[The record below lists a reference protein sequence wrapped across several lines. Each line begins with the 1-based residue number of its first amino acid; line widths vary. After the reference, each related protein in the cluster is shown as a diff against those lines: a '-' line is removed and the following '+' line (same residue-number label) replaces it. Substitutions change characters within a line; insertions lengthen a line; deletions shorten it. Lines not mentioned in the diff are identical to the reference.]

1 MLASMKRIVV
11 LVVTLAGLL
20 PAQDHKGFDAAMK
33 SADTS
38 IKALNKMEAKTGPEA
53 VSTAERLAGLYEEMI
68 GFWRQR
74 GKADAVKFSVDG
86 KAAALALMEAAY
98 AGNGQDAAAALK
110 SLGAT
115 CRGCHQA
122 YRVKRPDGTSTFPE
136 LWREPKK

>member
-1 MLASMKRIVV
+1 MALA
-11 LVVTLAGLL
+11 LAGLL
-20 PAQDHKGFDAAMK
+20 PAQDHRGFESAMK

-53 VSTAERLAGLYEEMI
+53 VRTAESLAGVYEEMI

-98 AGNGQDAAAALK
+98 AGNRPDAAGALK
-110 SLGAT
+110 ALGAT

-122 YRVKRPDGTSTFPE
+122 YRVKRPDGSSTFTE
-136 LWREPKK
+136 LWREAKK